1 MNAVLSLNRVSAHY
15 GTSHVLF
22 DVSLRVG
29 RGEIV
34 CLLGRNGAG
43 KTTTIKSVMG
53 LVNVSSGKVLFGD
66 QEVQSKRTDAIARL
80 GIGYVADA
88 RIIFPDLTV
97 RENLEVGI
105 KKGPSSVGF
114 EWSVDR
120 IYQLFPPLAPLDRN
134 LGAYLSGG
142 EQQMLAVGRTLMGN
156 PSLLLLDEPVEGV
169 APIIVRDLGRRL
181 RTLKELGLT
190 ILFSEQN
197 VPFATAIAD
206 RGYVIEKGQI
216 RFEGTMVQL
225 SANEEVKRKYL
236 ML

>member
-1 MNAVLSLNRVSAHY
+1 MTPMLSLERVSAHY

-22 DVSLRVG
+22 DVSLKVD

-43 KTTTIKSVMG
+43 KTTTIKSIIG
-53 LVNVSSGKVLFGD
+53 LVEVSSGAVRFGASDVHRLQTD
-66 QEVQSKRTDAIARL
+66 QIARL
-80 GIGYVADA
+80 GVGYVADA

-97 RENLEVGI
+97 RENLEVGV
-105 KKGPSSVGF
+105 KKGPSPVGF
-114 EWSVDR
+114 DWTIDR
-120 IYQLFPPLAPLDRN
+120 IYELFPPLSRLDRN

-169 APIIVRDLGRRL
+169 APIIVRDLGVQL
-181 RTLKELGLT
+181 RKLKDLGLT

-206 RGYVIEKGQI
+206 RGYVIEKGEI
-216 RFEGTMVQL
+216 RFEGTMAEL
-225 SANEEVKRKYL
+225 SANDEVKKKYL

>member
-1 MNAVLSLNRVSAHY
+1 LNEALSLSGVSAHY

-53 LVNVSSGKVLFGD
+53 LVGVSSGTVLFED
-66 QEVQSKRTDAIARL
+66 EEVQSKRTDAIARL

-105 KKGPSSVGF
+105 KKGPSPVGF

-120 IYQLFPPLAPLDRN
+120 IYELFPPLAPLDRN

-169 APIIVRDLGRRL
+169 APIIVRDLGKRL
-181 RTLKELGLT
+181 QTLKELGLT

-206 RGYVIEKGQI
+206 RGYVIEKGRI
-216 RFEGTMVQL
+216 RFEGTMAEL

>member
-1 MNAVLSLNRVSAHY
+1 MTAMLALDGVSAHY

-22 DVSLRVG
+22 DVSLRVAE
-29 RGEIV
+29 GEIV

-43 KTTTIKSVMG
+43 KTTTIKSIMG
-53 LVNVSSGKVLFGD
+53 LVGVSSGTVLFGEKEL
-66 QEVQSKRTDAIARL
+66 QRMRTDEIARL
-80 GIGYVADA
+80 GVGYVADA

-97 RENLEVGI
+97 HENLEVGI
-105 KKGPSSVGF
+105 KKGPSPVGF
-114 EWSVDR
+114 DWTIKR
-120 IYQLFPPLAPLDRN
+120 IYDLFPPLARLDRN

-169 APIIVRDLGRRL
+169 APIIVKDLGRQL
-181 RTLKELGLT
+181 RKLKELGLT

-216 RFEGTMVQL
+216 RFEGSMDEL
-225 SANEEVKRKYL
+225 AANEEVKQKYL